1 VRLGCGHG
9 RRFQKLETSQIPFRL
24 LKALRLIDLSF
35 AKEEELFDDRAPRV
49 DVQAIGEPI
58 EASMLFFGSGVDVED
73 FDRDLADSEGLRL
86 KRRGEDRERDESSDE
101 FIITADLLSCCHTT
115 SSEVQLD
122 GYKGGWIEIIAG
134 GMFSGKSEELI
145 RRLRRAVI
153 ARQRVQVFK
162 PIVDDRFAT
171 DDIVSRDDRRLKASP
186 VASSNELLTRVE
198 IGVQVVG
205 IDEVQFFDPGV
216 VEVCMQLADAGIR
229 VIAAGLDQ
237 DYMRR
242 PFGPMPALL
251 AVAEEVSKM
260 HAVCVRCRGAAHYS
274 QRVSGGDAQVEV
286 GDSSYEARCRS
297 CYELYKAAPEQ
308 EEPVVQ
314 LTIPQP
320 A

>member
-1 VRLGCGHG
+1 
-9 RRFQKLETSQIPFRL
+9 
-24 LKALRLIDLSF
+24 
-35 AKEEELFDDRAPRV
+35 
-49 DVQAIGEPI
+49 
-58 EASMLFFGSGVDVED
+58 M
-73 FDRDLADSEGLRL
+73 
-86 KRRGEDRERDESSDE
+86 
-101 FIITADLLSCCHTT
+101 
-115 SSEVQLD
+115 D

-162 PIVDDRFAT
+162 PLLDDRFST
-171 DDIVSRDDRRLKASP
+171 EDIVSRDDRRLKA
-186 VASSNELLTRVE
+186 VAVTTSNELLARVE
-198 IGVQVVG
+198 IGMQVVG

-216 VEVCMQLADAGIR
+216 VDVCMQLADAGIR
-229 VIAAGLDQ
+229 VVAAGLDQ

-242 PFGPMPALL
+242 PFGPIPALL

-297 CYELYKAAPEQ
+297 CFESYKALAQQEPE
-308 EEPVVQ
+308 VQ
-314 LTIPQP
+314 LTMPQP
-320 A
+320 VA

>member
-1 VRLGCGHG
+1 
-9 RRFQKLETSQIPFRL
+9 
-24 LKALRLIDLSF
+24 
-35 AKEEELFDDRAPRV
+35 
-49 DVQAIGEPI
+49 
-58 EASMLFFGSGVDVED
+58 M
-73 FDRDLADSEGLRL
+73 
-86 KRRGEDRERDESSDE
+86 
-101 FIITADLLSCCHTT
+101 
-115 SSEVQLD
+115 D

-145 RRLRRAVI
+145 RRLRRSVI

-162 PIVDDRFAT
+162 PLIDDRFST
-171 DDIVSRDDRRLKASP
+171 EDIVSRDDRRLKATCVSTS
-186 VASSNELLTRVE
+186 AEMRARVE

-205 IDEVQFFDPGV
+205 IDEIQFFDAGV
-216 VEVCMQLADAGIR
+216 VDVCMQLADAGIR
-229 VIAAGLDQ
+229 VVAAGLDQ

-297 CYELYKAAPEQ
+297 CFESYKAAAQEEQ
-308 EEPVVQ
+308 EVQ
-314 LTIPQP
+314 LTMPQSVGSV
-320 A
+320 

>member
-1 VRLGCGHG
+1 
-9 RRFQKLETSQIPFRL
+9 
-24 LKALRLIDLSF
+24 
-35 AKEEELFDDRAPRV
+35 
-49 DVQAIGEPI
+49 
-58 EASMLFFGSGVDVED
+58 M
-73 FDRDLADSEGLRL
+73 
-86 KRRGEDRERDESSDE
+86 
-101 FIITADLLSCCHTT
+101 
-115 SSEVQLD
+115 D

-145 RRLRRAVI
+145 RRLRRSVI

-162 PIVDDRFAT
+162 PIIDDRFNT
-171 DDIVSRDDRRLKASP
+171 EDIVSRDDRRLKATP
-186 VASSNELLTRVE
+186 VATSNELLSRVE

-205 IDEVQFFDPGV
+205 VDEIQFFDDGIV
-216 VEVCMQLADAGIR
+216 DVCMQLADAGIR

-242 PFGPMPALL
+242 PFGPMPGLL

-297 CYELYKAAPEQ
+297 CYERYRASDQPE
-308 EEPVVQ
+308 PAVQ
-314 LTIPQP
+314 LTMPQP
-320 A
+320 V

>member
-1 VRLGCGHG
+1 
-9 RRFQKLETSQIPFRL
+9 
-24 LKALRLIDLSF
+24 
-35 AKEEELFDDRAPRV
+35 
-49 DVQAIGEPI
+49 
-58 EASMLFFGSGVDVED
+58 
-73 FDRDLADSEGLRL
+73 
-86 KRRGEDRERDESSDE
+86 
-101 FIITADLLSCCHTT
+101 
-115 SSEVQLD
+115 
-122 GYKGGWIEIIAG
+122 
-134 GMFSGKSEELI
+134 MFSGKSEELI

-153 ARQRVQVFK
+153 AHQRVQVFK
-162 PIVDDRFAT
+162 PIIDDRFAS
-171 DDIVSRDDRRLKASP
+171 DDIVTRDDRRLKAIA
-186 VASSNELLTRVE
+186 VATSAELLARVE

-205 IDEVQFFDPGV
+205 IDEVQFFDDGV

-251 AVAEEVSKM
+251 AVAEDVSKM

-274 QRVSGGDAQVEV
+274 QRVSGGNAQVEV

-297 CYELYKAAPEQ
+297 CYELYTAPA
-308 EEPVVQ
+308 EEVPVVQ

>member
-1 VRLGCGHG
+1 
-9 RRFQKLETSQIPFRL
+9 
-24 LKALRLIDLSF
+24 
-35 AKEEELFDDRAPRV
+35 
-49 DVQAIGEPI
+49 
-58 EASMLFFGSGVDVED
+58 
-73 FDRDLADSEGLRL
+73 
-86 KRRGEDRERDESSDE
+86 
-101 FIITADLLSCCHTT
+101 
-115 SSEVQLD
+115 LD

-162 PIVDDRFAT
+162 PIIDDRFASE
-171 DDIVSRDDRRLKASP
+171 DIVSRDERRLKAIP
-186 VASSNELLTRVE
+186 VASSGELLNRVE

-205 IDEVQFFDPGV
+205 IDEVQFFDAGV
-216 VEVCMQLADAGIR
+216 VDVCMQLADAGIR

-251 AVAEEVSKM
+251 AVAEDVSKM

-274 QRVSGGDAQVEV
+274 QRVSGGNAQVEV

-297 CYELYKAAPEQ
+297 CYELYQAGAQE

>member
-1 VRLGCGHG
+1 
-9 RRFQKLETSQIPFRL
+9 
-24 LKALRLIDLSF
+24 
-35 AKEEELFDDRAPRV
+35 
-49 DVQAIGEPI
+49 
-58 EASMLFFGSGVDVED
+58 
-73 FDRDLADSEGLRL
+73 
-86 KRRGEDRERDESSDE
+86 
-101 FIITADLLSCCHTT
+101 
-115 SSEVQLD
+115 LD

-162 PIVDDRFAT
+162 PIIDDRFAS
-171 DDIVSRDDRRLKASP
+171 DDIVSRDDRRLKAMA
-186 VASSNELLTRVE
+186 VATSADLLARVE

-205 IDEVQFFDPGV
+205 IDEVQFFDDGV

-251 AVAEEVSKM
+251 AVSEEVSKM

-274 QRVSGGDAQVEV
+274 QRLSGGDAQVQV
-286 GDSSYEARCRS
+286 GDASYEARCRS
-297 CYELYKAAPEQ
+297 CYELYKAAEE
-308 EEPVVQ
+308 EEPAVQ
-314 LTIPQP
+314 LTMPQT

>member
-1 VRLGCGHG
+1 L
-9 RRFQKLETSQIPFRL
+9 
-24 LKALRLIDLSF
+24 
-35 AKEEELFDDRAPRV
+35 
-49 DVQAIGEPI
+49 
-58 EASMLFFGSGVDVED
+58 
-73 FDRDLADSEGLRL
+73 DSHR
-86 KRRGEDRERDESSDE
+86 
-101 FIITADLLSCCHTT
+101 
-115 SSEVQLD
+115 
-122 GYKGGWIEIIAG
+122 GGWIEIIAG

-162 PIVDDRFAT
+162 PILDDRFAT
-171 DDIVSRDDRRLKASP
+171 DEVVSRDERRLKAHAIGTS
-186 VASSNELLTRVE
+186 AELLARVE

-205 IDEVQFFDPGV
+205 IDEIQFFDPGI

-274 QRVSGGDAQVEV
+274 QRLTGGNAQVEV
-286 GDSSYEARCRS
+286 GDSSYEARCRH
-297 CYELYKAAPEQ
+297 CFEAYRAVPE
-308 EEPVVQ
+308 ETPAVQ

-320 A
+320 ATA